1 MKKDD
6 DNKDVAAASSTEDGE
21 TTPAPYEVALGA
33 AATPDLPSGSWFT
46 GCKVQNLTGVIN

>member
-6 DNKDVAAASSTEDGE
+6 DNKDVATASSTDDGE